1 LGEVEYADV
10 LTRNEAAESE
20 VRMRRRLRLALAGL
34 VRARPLPLS
43 RSGPP
48 AVHGGIS
55 EPEGSRTSP
64 LEDRIEAVE
73 QKAREDR
80 IEREKARKP
89 RGLLCIT

>member
-1 LGEVEYADV
+1 LGEVEHADV
-10 LTRNEAAESE
+10 LTRNETAESGGG
-20 VRMRRRLRLALAGL
+20 MRRRLRLALARL

-43 RSGPP
+43 RSGRP
-48 AVHGGIS
+48 AVPGALS

-73 QKAREDR
+73 QKARQDR